1 MTIREREREDM
12 RISTKGRYALRLM
25 MDLALNDGEE
35 LIRIK
40 DISKRQGISEKYL
53 EQIISYLKKA
63 GYVKSLRGAQ
73 GGYRL
78 SMEPKEYSVGMILRL
93 TEGNMAPVVCLEE
106 EEESCER
113 IDSCTMIR
121 LWSMLYDAVNN
132 VINSVTLQDL
142 IDWEIEGQKKKEME
156 NY

>member
-1 MTIREREREDM
+1 MK
-12 RISTKGRYALRLM
+12 ISTKGRYALRLM
-25 MDLALNDGEE
+25 LDLAINDGEE

-53 EQIISYLKKA
+53 EQIISNLKRA

-93 TEGNMAPVVCLEE
+93 TEGNMVPVGCLEE
-106 EEESCER
+106 KEENCER
-113 IDSCTMIR
+113 MDSCITIR
-121 LWSMLYDAVNN
+121 LWAMLNDAVKS
-132 VINSVTLQDL
+132 VIDKVTLQDL
-142 IDWEIEGQKKKEME
+142 VDWEKEAQGKRE
-156 NY
+156 TESL

>member
-1 MTIREREREDM
+1 M

-25 MDLALNDGEE
+25 LDLAVNDGEE

-93 TEGNMAPVVCLEE
+93 TEGNMTPVGCLEE
-106 EEESCER
+106 EKGCER
-113 IDSCTMIR
+113 VDSCTTMR
-121 LWSMLYDAVNN
+121 LWAMLNDAVKS
-132 VINSVTLQDL
+132 VIDRVTLQDL
-142 IDWEIEGQKKKEME
+142 VDWEREEQRKKEMGDL
-156 NY
+156 

>member
-1 MTIREREREDM
+1 MK
-12 RISTKGRYALRLM
+12 ISTKGRYALRLM
-25 MDLALNDGEE
+25 LDLAINDGEE

-78 SMEPKEYSVGMILRL
+78 SMEPKDYSVGMILRL
-93 TEGNMAPVVCLEE
+93 TEGNMAPVGCLEE
-106 EEESCER
+106 KEESCQR
-113 IDSCTMIR
+113 ADSCITIR
-121 LWSMLYDAVNN
+121 LWSMLNDAVKS
-132 VINSVTLQDL
+132 VIDKVTLQDL
-142 IDWEIEGQKKKEME
+142 LDWEKEAQRKRE
-156 NY
+156 EEQL

>member
-1 MTIREREREDM
+1 M

-25 MDLALNDGEE
+25 VDLALNDGEE

-63 GYVKSLRGAQ
+63 EYVKSLRGAQ

-78 SMEPKEYSVGMILRL
+78 SMEPKDYSVGMILRL
-93 TEGNMAPVVCLEE
+93 TEGSMIPVDCLGEK
-106 EEESCER
+106 EESCEQA
-113 IDSCTMIR
+113 DFCTIKR
-121 LWSMLYDAVNN
+121 LWTMLNDAVNS
-132 VINSVTLQDL
+132 VIDKVTLQDL
-142 IDWEIEGQKKKEME
+142 VDWENEERRRSEMGNKEIIS
-156 NY
+156 N

>member
-1 MTIREREREDM
+1 MK
-12 RISTKGRYALRLM
+12 ISTKGRYALRLM
-25 MDLALNDGEE
+25 LDLAINDGEE

-53 EQIISYLKKA
+53 EQIISNLKRA

-93 TEGNMAPVVCLEE
+93 TEGNMVPVGCLEE
-106 EEESCER
+106 KEENCKR
-113 IDSCTMIR
+113 MDSCITIR
-121 LWSMLYDAVNN
+121 LWAMLNDAVKS
-132 VINSVTLQDL
+132 VIDKVTLQDL
-142 IDWEIEGQKKKEME
+142 VDWEKEAQGKRE
-156 NY
+156 TESL